1 MRDPWD
7 RSTLRHP
14 TVQWH
19 LYVLLRLCVQWVR
32 SHLSSMQPLS
42 VRLRPL
48 PLSIRS
54 VLWDPLCRSLRFLL
68 LDLRVRLDPTDL
80 CALSDRS
87 DPWSRLPAQWIP

>member
-7 RSTLRHP
+7 RSTLHHP
-14 TVQWH
+14 SVQWQP
-19 LYVLLRLCVQWVR
+19 YVLLHPCVQWVR

-42 VRLRPL
+42 VRLCPL

-68 LDLRVRLDPTDL
+68 PDLRDRLDPTDL

-87 DPWSRLPAQWIP
+87 DPWSRPPPQ